1 MAEKS
6 YEEEHPTR
14 AFGWAARD
22 QSGVLSPFKFSRRNT
37 SCNRST
43 GEKDVRFKVLYCGI
57 CHSDLHMAK
66 NEWGTSMYPLVPGH
80 EIVGEVTEVGSKV
93 EKFKVGDKVGVG
105 CMVGSCHSCDS
116 CNSDLENYCPKMILT
131 YSTKYHDG
139 TTTYGGYSDSMVT
152 DEHFVVRIPDNL
164 PLDAAAPLLCAGIT
178 VYSPLRFFNLDKP
191 GMHVGVVGLG
201 GLGHVAVKFAKAMG
215 VKVTVISTSPKKK
228 QEALEH
234 LGADLFLV
242 SRDQDEM
249 QAAMGTMDG
258 VIDTVSAMHPIL
270 PLISL
275 LKTQGKLVLVGA
287 PEKPLELP
295 VFPLIMGIDEFHVIG
310 LAGRKIVGG
319 SCIGGMKETQE
330 MIDFAAKNN
339 ITADI
344 EVISMDYVNTAMER
358 LLKTD
363 IHDQFEKSGVFGAQF
378 NHVYQIEQKEGKM
391 AEKSYEEEHP
401 TKAFGWAARD
411 QSGVLSPFK
420 FSRRS
425 TGEKDVRFKVLFCG
439 ICHTD
444 LHMAKNDWGMSTYPL
459 VPGKVEKIKVG
470 DKVGVGCMVGSCR
483 SCDSCNSH
491 LENYCPKMILSYA
504 SKYHDGTTTYGG
516 YSDIMVV
523 DEHFL
528 VHIPDNLPLD
538 AAAPLLCA
546 GITVYSP
553 LRFFNL
559 DKPGM
564 HVGVVGL
571 GGLGH
576 VAVKFAK
583 AMGVKVTVI
592 STSPKKKQEA
602 LEHLGADSFLVS
614 REQDEM
620 QAAMGT
626 MDGVID
632 TVSAIH
638 PILPLISLLKTQGKL
653 VLVGAPEKPLELP
666 VFPLIMAPHL
676 FIIYQK
682 SFALYESINGVHFG
696 TLYQIEQK
704 EGKMAE
710 KSYEEEHPTKAFGW
724 AARDQSGVLSPF
736 KFSRSK
742 VEKIK
747 VGDKVGVGC
756 MVGSCRSCDS
766 CNNHLENYCPKM
778 ILSYA
783 SKYHDGTTTY
793 GGYSDI
799 MVVDEHFLVHIP
811 DNLPLDAAAPLLC
824 AGITVYSPLR
834 FYGLDKP
841 GMHVGVVGL
850 GGLGHVAV
858 KFAKAMGVKV
868 TVISTSPKKKQEA
881 LEHLGADSFLV
892 SRDQDEMQAAMG
904 TMDGVIDTVSAVH
917 PILPL
922 ISLLKTQGKLVLV
935 GAPEKPLELP
945 VFPLIMG
952 RKIVGGSGIGG
963 MKETQEMIDFASKNN
978 ITADIEVISM
988 DYVSTAMERLSR
1000 TDVRYRFV
1008 IDIGNTIGNT
1018 MKI

>member
-1 MAEKS
+1 MA
-6 YEEEHPTR
+6 
-14 AFGWAARD
+14 A
-22 QSGVLSPFKFSRRNT
+22 
-37 SCNRST
+37 
-43 GEKDVRFKVLYCGI
+43 
-57 CHSDLHMAK
+57 
-66 NEWGTSMYPLVPGH
+66 
-80 EIVGEVTEVGSKV
+80 
-93 EKFKVGDKVGVG
+93 
-105 CMVGSCHSCDS
+105 
-116 CNSDLENYCPKMILT
+116 
-131 YSTKYHDG
+131 
-139 TTTYGGYSDSMVT
+139 
-152 DEHFVVRIPDNL
+152 
-164 PLDAAAPLLCAGIT
+164 
-178 VYSPLRFFNLDKP
+178 
-191 GMHVGVVGLG
+191 
-201 GLGHVAVKFAKAMG
+201 
-215 VKVTVISTSPKKK
+215 
-228 QEALEH
+228 
-234 LGADLFLV
+234 
-242 SRDQDEM
+242 
-249 QAAMGTMDG
+249 
-258 VIDTVSAMHPIL
+258 
-270 PLISL
+270 
-275 LKTQGKLVLVGA
+275 
-287 PEKPLELP
+287 
-295 VFPLIMGIDEFHVIG
+295 
-310 LAGRKIVGG
+310 
-319 SCIGGMKETQE
+319 
-330 MIDFAAKNN
+330 
-339 ITADI
+339 
-344 EVISMDYVNTAMER
+344 
-358 LLKTD
+358 
-363 IHDQFEKSGVFGAQF
+363 
-378 NHVYQIEQKEGKM
+378 
-391 AEKSYEEEHP
+391 KSYEEEHP
-401 TKAFGWAARD
+401 TKAVGWAARD

-614 REQDEM
+614 RDQDEM

-666 VFPLIMAPHL
+666 VFPLIMGRKIVGGSSIGGMKETQEMIDFAAKNNITADIEVISMDYVNTAMVRLSKADVRYRFPLTFLL
-676 FIIYQK
+676 FIRRA
-682 SFALYESINGVHFG
+682 SLYMNRSMEYILAH
-696 TLYQIEQK
+696 YQIEQK
-704 EGKMAE
+704 EAKMAE
-710 KSYEEEHPTKAFGW
+710 KSYEEEHPTKAVGW

-736 KFSRSK
+736 KFSRRSTGEKDVRFKVLFCGICHTDLHMAKNDWGMSTYPLVPGK

-766 CNNHLENYCPKM
+766 CNSHLENYCPKM

-799 MVVDEHFLVHIP
+799 MVVDEHFVVHIP

-917 PILPL
+917 PMLPL
-922 ISLLKTQGKLVLV
+922 IGLLKTQGKLVLV

-945 VFPLIMG
+945 VLPLIMG
-952 RKIVGGSGIGG
+952 RKIVGGSCMGG
-963 MKETQEMIDFASKNN
+963 MKETQEMFDFASKNN
-978 ITADIEVISM
+978 ITADIEVVPM
-988 DYVSTAMERLSR
+988 DYVSTAMERLSK
-1000 TDVRYRFV
+1000 TDVRYRFGLFSCP
-1008 IDIGNTIGNT
+1008 DTRSYT
-1018 MKI
+1018 MAFAAMKLLAAAAVMAMLATTVAVSGQDLGELAPAPAPGMDKGAASFSHGMSGPLICSSLFLSVLALLRH